1 MQRQRKRTQD
11 KSKVFAKRLL
21 RWFKYNN
28 RDLPWRKESSSYKI
42 LIAEKLL
49 QQTAASHVLSVYGK
63 FFERYPTVQA
73 LADTEQEEIEEIIRP
88 LGLWRT
94 RSGDL
99 KRMAKQLCDEYY
111 GEIPCDK
118 QNLLELFGIGEYAAS
133 AVCCFGFGREEAV
146 VDVNVRRVFKRLV
159 FWESE
164 LPKDVELKEIM
175 CSVMRGNKLKDFN
188 WALFDF
194 ASAICNSRA
203 PRCNKCFAN
212 EICRYFYDVNRA

>member
-94 RSGDL
+94 RSRDL
-99 KRMAKQLCDEYY
+99 KRMAKH
-111 GEIPCDK
+111 
-118 QNLLELFGIGEYAAS
+118 
-133 AVCCFGFGREEAV
+133 CCFGFGREEAV